1 MKVKIIGRMI
11 VLGTMLV
18 LAAACNPL
26 VSSLGMPDFLRGHAA
41 HWYESTV
48 SHQTGADF
56 QQETGRACQDAIA
69 MADKA
74 NHGQVRVKKIKVTGV
89 MEDNRLIST
98 KCRVG
103 I

>member
-1 MKVKIIGRMI
+1 MKVKVIRMI
-11 VLGTMLV
+11 VPGTMLI

-26 VSSLGMPDFLRGHAA
+26 ASSLGVPDFVKTHLKT

-48 SHQTGADF
+48 SHQTGANF

-89 MEDNRLIST
+89 MKDDRLVST
-98 KCRVG
+98 KCRVE